1 MISFIGR
8 LIIKLVTWILSVFF
22 GIVHLALV
30 IVLDLATKV
39 VSPCIS
45 FFLLLAIGCLILKNY
60 MNAGFMAAFIVA
72 GYLIIAVISLIDVFT
87 ENASDF
93 FRDISRIKLLR

>member
-1 MISFIGR
+1 MIRFIGK
-8 LIIKLVTWILSVFF
+8 LIIKLVTWILSVLF

-60 MNAGFMAAFIVA
+60 MNVGIMAAFILA
-72 GYLIIAVISLIDVFT
+72 AYLIMAVIALIDAFT
-87 ENASDF
+87 ENASYF
-93 FRDISRIKLLR
+93 FRDISHIKLFR